1 MLRRSH
7 ALAVVAG
14 LYASGILSPGGAQI
28 LYSGERFSSC
38 QCLMPKSVAN
48 TKAIKPKGAMMA
60 SQSDLVQ
67 IAASNEEQ
75 SLVVLRPK
83 PEAIRAAQAGEIV
96 PGASGRKHRY

>member
-1 MLRRSH
+1 MICVQVKAFDRVLVDGRARTSC
-7 ALAVVAG
+7 AEYVLKYLKPDSVVFIHD
-14 LYASGILSPGGAQI
+14 Y
-28 LYSGERFSSC
+28 
-38 QCLMPKSVAN
+38 MPRAYYHQVVHRYY
-48 TKAIKPKGAMMA
+48 T
-60 SQSDLVQ
+60 V

>member
-1 MLRRSH
+1 MPRAYYHQVVHRYYTVVS
-7 ALAVVAG
+7 ALAA
-14 LYASGILSPGGAQI
+14 ASV
-28 LYSGERFSSC
+28 F
-38 QCLMPKSVAN
+38 MPKSVAN